1 MIEKQQQQP
10 QPQPQPQT
18 RQQRQQPQ
26 SWRSLTWPRFGF
38 LNQTFLCWNAK
49 AQRLLKQLDPTG
61 DTPDVEIDLMDPK
74 FQVGNWRK
82 LNSEETGCVFLN
94 ITVYSLLGF
103 SVERCFLIK
112 QRDGYVLEF
121 LARLGISNK
130 PKYINIQLENIKC
143 SQLH

>member
-1 MIEKQQQQP
+1 
-10 QPQPQPQT
+10 
-18 RQQRQQPQ
+18 
-26 SWRSLTWPRFGF
+26 
-38 LNQTFLCWNAK
+38 
-49 AQRLLKQLDPTG
+49 
-61 DTPDVEIDLMDPK
+61 MDPK

-82 LNSEETGCVFLN
+82 LNSEETGCVLLN